1 MAPPTYTHTQ
11 LASHT
16 LGRLRTVGQAPHG
29 SGPAVRLCLLAGS
42 SFPHA
47 KPVCTSAP
55 AAPAWHSPWPV
66 TLHINSSSPTCRVS
80 HAESVPPCTNLA
92 VVNGQQASR
101 PCPAPFPRTQL
112 PSWLTQASV
121 HAITINCCCSSLCAT
136 LLRGCFPFMAI
147 KGL

>member
-1 MAPPTYTHTQ
+1 MDQ
-11 LASHT
+11 QFASACS
-16 LGRLRTVGQAPHG
+16 LGYC
-29 SGPAVRLCLLAGS
+29 S
-42 SFPHA
+42 PHA
-47 KPVCTSAP
+47 KPVCPSAP

-80 HAESVPPCTNLA
+80 HAELVPPCTSLV

-121 HAITINCCCSSLCAT
+121 HAITINCCCSSLCAA
-136 LLRGCFPFMAI
+136 LPRGCFPFMAI
-147 KGL
+147 KGLWKRDQGVGKNCEERREKRSKLWRLAG